1 MTYGNRLV
9 QHEYI
14 HMIERK
20 NTFKIYSNFGKK
32 NMKQLLIVSCNHRK
46 QFHCDTLKSQRGN
59 KMSIYYCDCV
69 KERQSKLKIK

>member
-14 HMIERK
+14 HMREKTHLKFIQ
-20 NTFKIYSNFGKK
+20 IAGKK
-32 NMKQLLIVSCNHRK
+32 NMKQLLIVSCNHRD

-69 KERQSKLKIK
+69 KERQSKLKII